1 LNRRANRLNS
11 IVGEPV
17 KQTRWILAACLLGA
31 LTFACAAQPVI
42 DQWPGGAG
50 TVATA
55 AAALGGAYASADAG
69 VDEVQIR
76 DVNRT
81 LIRTIA
87 RSELTALLPW
97 MDLSPSPDGPSGL
110 GFSDSGRLLFILVHD
125 ANAAPDGLPSDAVLR
140 FDTGTDQLSL
150 FTRLELFDSDAQAPY
165 LALAHNKGRL
175 FVGTFG
181 FGGPGSVRV
190 YRATANDT
198 TGVLLS
204 NTLLPGGTTVRG
216 LAIDRTGA
224 RLYAAS
230 DTAIY
235 RASLPTLPLAF
246 SLVGVLPDAR
256 GLAWSDNYGSFA
268 NTGLYALSL
277 APPGSQLTYI
287 SPPQSQGT
295 AAFSPMSYLSVPN
308 EWRSLCA
315 TADGKLL
322 AAADTGAVEVSDQSD
337 TRLTYQA
344 WLRDEFSRVVQFA
357 KGLVSP
363 DGEPAGWVIDADAG
377 QGQVRFHPATP
388 DAAAWAILL
397 LLMNDE
403 LNGDPSALPLV
414 RQILVRYS
422 GLAPDGIGPSVS
434 ADGVMRHWIDPYT
447 GQAKPGWSSEFATIS
462 TMNIVLAAARAA
474 ARFPGDSQLQQAASR
489 IICRFR
495 AQDSYLSGDFLS
507 MRALPSGGPDFA
519 STTRP
524 FNEAILVLEQFAGL
538 GGSASATAYA
548 RWMERWRW
556 PTATYLTGRP
566 VTGDVGG
573 QFQSAFTSL
582 YPFLLSASFRASSEW
597 RQQVANAL
605 HSNNAWTDDNGP
617 RFNTVFSAGTTRSDW
632 GGYRADSLSSH
643 PGDVTT
649 LTALMA
655 FSASGGS
662 DAAVAAYN
670 AYRRAARQ
678 TFASG
683 ASVLYRR
690 SDVDPA
696 YRPDSAGLPDV
707 ALGALGLAELIR
719 PGSVQAVLTGGYP
732 ACPCYA
738 NCDGSSA
745 APILNVNDFVCF
757 LNRFA
762 QADPWANCDG
772 STVAPAL
779 NVNDFTCFLNRYA
792 AGCP

>member
-1 LNRRANRLNS
+1 M
-11 IVGEPV
+11 
-17 KQTRWILAACLLGA
+17 KQTRSNLAACLLGFVT
-31 LTFACAAQPVI
+31 LPCAAQPVI
-42 DQWPGGAG
+42 EQWPGGAG
-50 TVATA
+50 MVATA
-55 AAALGGAYASADAG
+55 AAALGGAYAAADASN
-69 VDEVQIR
+69 DEVVIR
-76 DVNRT
+76 DVNRG
-81 LIRTIA
+81 LIRTITRA
-87 RSELTALLPW
+87 EIAALLPW
-97 MDLSPSPDGPSGL
+97 MELSPSPDGPSGL

-140 FDTGTDQLSL
+140 FDTVTDQLSL
-150 FTRLELFDSDAQAPY
+150 FTRLELFGSDAQAPQ

-175 FVGTFG
+175 FVGAFG

-190 YRATANDT
+190 YRAASNDT

-204 NTLLPGGTTVRG
+204 SSFLPGGTTVRG
-216 LAIDRTGA
+216 LTIDRTGA

-230 DTAIY
+230 ESAIY
-235 RASLPTLPLAF
+235 RASLPTLPLGF
-246 SLVGVLPDAR
+246 SLVGAMADVR
-256 GLAWSDNYGSFA
+256 GLAWSDNFGSFA
-268 NTGLYALSL
+268 NTGLYVLTSASS
-277 APPGSQLTYI
+277 GSHLNYI

-295 AAFSPMSYLSVPN
+295 AAYSPMTYLSAAN

-315 TADGKLL
+315 TADGRLL
-322 AAADTGAVEVSDQSD
+322 AATDTGAVEVSDLSD
-337 TRLTYQA
+337 TRLAYQA
-344 WLRDEFSRVVQFA
+344 WLADEFSRVVQFA
-357 KGLVSP
+357 RGLVSP
-363 DGEPAGWVIDADAG
+363 DGEPAGWVIDADAD
-377 QGQVRFHPATP
+377 QGRPRFHPATP

-403 LNGDPSALPLV
+403 LNGDPSALPLIK
-414 RQILVRYS
+414 QILVRYA

-447 GQAKPGWSSEFATIS
+447 GQAKAGWSQEFATIS

-474 ARFPGDSQLQQAASR
+474 ARFPGDNELQQAATR

-495 AQDSYLSGDFLS
+495 AQDTYLSGDSLS
-507 MRALPSGGPDFA
+507 MRALPTGGPDFA

-524 FNEAILVLEQFAGL
+524 FNESILVLEQFAGL
-538 GGSASATAYA
+538 GGSTSAAAYA
-548 RWMERWRW
+548 RWMDRWRW

-582 YPFLLSASFRASSEW
+582 YPLLLSAPFRASSEW

-617 RFNTVFSAGTTRSDW
+617 RFSTVFSAGTTRSDW

-649 LTALMA
+649 FPALMA
-655 FSASGGS
+655 FSASGRS
-662 DAAVAAYN
+662 DAAVGAYN
-670 AYRRAARQ
+670 AYRRAGRQ

-683 ASVLYRR
+683 ASILYRR

-719 PGSVQAVLTGGYP
+719 PGSVQLVLTGGYP

-738 NCDGSSA
+738 NCDGSTA
-745 APILNVNDFVCF
+745 APMLNVNDFVCF

-762 QADPWANCDG
+762 QADPWANCDA